1 MLGRSKRDRREKIA
15 IALKQRE
22 KLPSRCK
29 ENKTVAVS
37 TSVYSEFE
45 DEPSFKEYE
54 ICIGC
59 GKDKANI
66 KTDWIEMQF
75 L

>member
-37 TSVYSEFE
+37 T
-45 DEPSFKEYE
+45 
-54 ICIGC
+54 
-59 GKDKANI
+59 
-66 KTDWIEMQF
+66 F
-75 L
+75 LGINNFVVSD

>member
-1 MLGRSKRDRREKIA
+1 MLRRSKRDRKKKYCYSPKAEGKTS
-15 IALKQRE
+15 
-22 KLPSRCK
+22 SRGK
-29 ENKTVAVS
+29 ENKTVAVN
-37 TSVYSEFE
+37 TSEYSESE

-59 GKDKANI
+59 GKDNANI